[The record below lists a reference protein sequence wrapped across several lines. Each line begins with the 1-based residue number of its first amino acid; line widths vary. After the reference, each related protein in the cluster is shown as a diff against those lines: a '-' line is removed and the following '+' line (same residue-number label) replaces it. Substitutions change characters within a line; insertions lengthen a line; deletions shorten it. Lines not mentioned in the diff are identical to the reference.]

1 MTVIGDERFHA
12 AMASPSRRGVLAAV
26 AAASI
31 DGDGVDAA
39 TLAARLDLHVTTV
52 RFHLEQLEAV
62 ALVWRVPS
70 AERRRGRPRVLFA
83 AHETS
88 EQREAPRQ
96 REAPQRGEEAP
107 QRSDA
112 RERSA
117 LRRRSEVR
125 RRSEATRR
133 ADAAAA
139 AGSEFEGDAAH
150 RSQLEL
156 IRVLAAALAERP
168 GLDGDRGRAAAIDAG
183 RAWGRARAAGDR
195 AADEA
200 RAVSA
205 RVSGEERE
213 AGDRLLEAAS
223 ADGGRASQQAGGAGD
238 RVPREA
244 RAEALLRTLDSLGF
258 APERREREVLLHGCP
273 FRDAAREHPDI
284 VCGAHLGLIRE
295 VMADRHDAVRLQPM
309 AQPSLCVVS
318 LGQVGA
324 TSAQPRGASPSSATA
339 RRPRRP
345 SPTPST
351 RGSGAA

>member
-1 MTVIGDERFHA
+1 MSVIGDERFHA

-83 AHETS
+83 AHETP
-88 EQREAPRQ
+88 EQREGPRQ

-112 RERSA
+112 RERSK
-117 LRRRSEVR
+117 LQRRSEVR

-238 RVPREA
+238 RVPGEA

-295 VMADRHDAVRLQPM
+295 VMVDRHDAVRLQPM